1 MAVNPLASLAAVNAA
16 ALTPQRAW
24 LESLALA
31 VPSPSASRWLLIADA
46 VCLIALGLRTHR
58 PALGVPLAFGVGF
71 FVLNVLG
78 MGFTDFY
85 LGLAVFHLLTGVIT
99 VAFVP
104 RRWVGATALALTLVL
119 GVVT

>member
-1 MAVNPLASLAAVNAA
+1 MAVSPLSSLVAVNAA

-46 VCLIALGLRTHR
+46 VCLIALGLRTRR
-58 PALGVPLAFGVGF
+58 PALGVPLTLGVGF
-71 FVLNVLG
+71 LVLNVLG
-78 MGFTDFY
+78 MGLTDFY
-85 LGLAVFHLLTGVIT
+85 LGLAAFHLLTGVIT

-104 RRWVGATALALTLVL
+104 RRWVGAIALALTLVL
-119 GVVT
+119 GVAT

>member
-1 MAVNPLASLAAVNAA
+1 VSPLFSLAAVKAA

-46 VCLIALGLRTHR
+46 VCLIALGLRTR
-58 PALGVPLAFGVGF
+58 QPALGVPLAFGAGF
-71 FVLNVLG
+71 LVLNVLG

-85 LGLAVFHLLTGVIT
+85 LGLAAFHILTGVIT
-99 VAFVP
+99 LVFVP
-104 RRWVGATALALTLVL
+104 RRWLGATVLVLTLALAVAT
-119 GVVT
+119 